1 MISWSKIK
9 SWIIV
14 VLIILVYVPTFLW
27 MKYKFLE
34 EESNYSHGFLIP
46 IISLFLIWKMKDELK
61 EIPVTSSSKGLI
73 LFCAGLLLHL
83 VSRCFL
89 IDFVSGF
96 SLIIVVF
103 GLCLYLLG
111 KGITQRLIFPIGFL
125 VFMVPLPE
133 VFTLALTF
141 HMKMFATYWAT
152 VVTNLIG
159 IPAVMEGAKINL
171 PNDFLEVGEPCSG
184 IRSLITLLALGSL
197 FAYLLSISYLKKIIL
212 FFSTI
217 PIALLSNIVRI
228 VFLTLI
234 TYVYGQ
240 KTALDEPNH
249 TISGLLVYI
258 VALAGLGAV
267 GRILTWQKTE
277 DRRPRAENRRQILV

>member
-9 SWIIV
+9 CWV
-14 VLIILVYVPTFLW
+14 VVILVILIYVPTFFW

-34 EESNYSHGFLIP
+34 EESNYSHGFLVP
-46 IISLFLIWKMKDELK
+46 FISLFLIWKMKDELK
-61 EIPVTSSSKGLI
+61 EIPVTSSTKGLI
-73 LFCAGLLLHL
+73 LLCVGLLIHL
-83 VSRCFL
+83 VSRCLL

-96 SLIIVVF
+96 SLIIVIF

-111 KGITQRLIFPIGFL
+111 KKMTQKLIFPISFL
-125 VFMVPLPE
+125 VFMVPLPD

-152 VVTNLIG
+152 GITKLIG
-159 IPAVMEGAKINL
+159 IPVVMEGAKIIL
-171 PNDFLEVGEPCSG
+171 PNDFLEIGEPCSG

-197 FAYLLSISYLKKIIL
+197 FAYLLPISFLKKII
-212 FFSTI
+212 FFFLTI
-217 PIALLSNIVRI
+217 PIALLSNLVRI
-228 VFLTLI
+228 VFLTLV

-240 KTALDEPNH
+240 KAALEEPGH
-249 TISGLLVYI
+249 TISGLLVFI

-267 GRILTWQKTE
+267 GRVLTWQKTE
-277 DRRPRAENRRQILV
+277 VRREVGESKK